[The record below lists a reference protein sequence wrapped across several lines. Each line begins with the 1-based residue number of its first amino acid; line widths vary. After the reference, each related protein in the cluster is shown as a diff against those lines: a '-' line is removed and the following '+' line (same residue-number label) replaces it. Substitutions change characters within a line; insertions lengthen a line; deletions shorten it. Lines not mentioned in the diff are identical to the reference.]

1 MQTQIARRVAWESV
15 PGQSTEGFERQ
26 LEENPDEDGI
36 VIGDEMRLRQIVTNL
51 ASNACKFT
59 PSGGTLTI
67 KTKLILPGSSDHP
80 YTHHTH
86 GHYRRTRTVSMSE
99 VPSKD
104 KEKEARD
111 RATSRASDDPPHSH
125 SNGKTVHHKNRD
137 YLDLEKGDI
146 PELSTKCL
154 DQHNATHQ
162 KKHLLDKIVVRIEI
176 SDTGFGIK
184 SKDMAKGKLFCR
196 YSRPY
201 QSYNGIELCAAAF
214 NQTEQGRQQGGKGTG
229 LGLALVRQIVRLT
242 GGRLGVR
249 SQVGVGST
257 FWVELRMLTY
267 EQFLIR

>member
-1 MQTQIARRVAWESV
+1 
-15 PGQSTEGFERQ
+15 
-26 LEENPDEDGI
+26 
-36 VIGDEMRLRQIVTNL
+36 MRLRQIVTNL

-196 YSRPY
+196 YSRPISHTTVL
-201 QSYNGIELCAAAF
+201 SYVQLLSI
-214 NQTEQGRQQGGKGTG
+214 RQNKVASKEEKVP
-229 LGLALVRQIVRLT
+229 GLAWLSSVKSS
-242 GGRLGVR
+242 GSLGDDWVCDLK
-249 SQVGVGST
+249 SGSAQR
-257 FWVELRMLTY
+257 FGLNYVC
-267 EQFLIR
+267 